1 MSSTRALALALC
13 PLLACVAPA
22 LAADTPDAKLAGQAH
37 DILQR
42 CCARCHGD
50 KGSHEGKIDYI
61 LDPAKLLA
69 NTKIVAG
76 EAGKS
81 KVYKKIVTGDM
92 PPEDEKPRP
101 TKEEIAV
108 LEQWIKAGAPAVP
121 QPAVVKPAPPA
132 LSPAI
137 LAARVKE
144 IFRSRCLQCHGGSKT
159 NAGIKIL
166 DHDLLVHRKAKVV
179 PGKPDASEL
188 YQLITA
194 SDDSVMP
201 PAGQPRLGQADID
214 LVRQWI
220 VAGAPPFPA
229 DVDRPVEKDKD
240 KSLKDVVGVDYVLKK
255 ILAHV
260 RTLPPADRRFIRY
273 FSINHLLSGGATRA
287 ELDLQ
292 RDALAKAINH
302 LSWEPALVSLV
313 SIDEPVNS
321 VFAIDLRQLGWNK
334 QPFDVVRDGKVA
346 GHSTWNLF
354 DLVLLEYPYAVVYED
369 SETYDR
375 LAEEYLRPSGMVRP
389 IPYLRAGWFVSTAT
403 QSPLYEDLLQLPFD
417 LKELETSLGVDSAAD
432 VRDAVARRAGMAV
445 SGVSNNN
452 RVVERHPMRYGAYW
466 KSFDFRSSKGQENV
480 FKDPIHLHPTG
491 GEMIFN
497 LPNGLQGYYV
507 ANGKGERLNA
517 APTEIVT
524 DKFAEDKTVRNGL
537 SCIRCHDQGLK
548 GFEDAIRPALK
559 QLPGAPGFDK
569 QAALALYPPQAEMD
583 GYVREDGERFRAA
596 LTKVLG
602 RPQVR
607 EPLIPV
613 TQRFLDGPLQLGTAV
628 AELGLADPS
637 GLPALFR
644 TPQFAGMGLIALASE
659 GVVRRDMWEDYY
671 DQVVR
676 QLGTGVPI
684 VPLDGLNRRDFAV
697 SPTTLAVD
705 LKTSKRNNVFEPGD
719 ELAIFV
725 TNKSHQDIHIE
736 LIGSSTTGN
745 KVILTPGVIVVK
757 AGQQYRFPTQG
768 TLKVQ
773 RGLGKEQITLFAGFK
788 VFPPGVLLRG
798 KGVTDRVV
806 HPFYDLRRE
815 DARLLVGFD
824 PAQMVKKTIDI
835 ETK

>member
-1 MSSTRALALALC
+1 MNATRALVLALC
-13 PLLACVAPA
+13 PLLAFVSPA
-22 LAADTPDAKLAGQAH
+22 RAGEGADAKMAAQAH
-37 DILQR
+37 DILKR

-50 KGSHEGKIDYI
+50 KGSNEGKINYI
-61 LDPAKLLA
+61 LDSAKLVA
-69 NTKIVAG
+69 NKKIIVG

-81 KVYKKIVTGDM
+81 KLYKKIVSGDM
-92 PPEDEKPRP
+92 PPEDENPRP

-108 LEQWIKAGAPAVP
+108 LEGWIKAGAPAVP

-132 LSPAI
+132 ISPAT

-166 DHDLLVHRKAKVV
+166 DHDLLINKAKLV

-188 YQLITA
+188 FQLITA
-194 SDDSVMP
+194 GDDSVMP
-201 PAGQPRLGQADID
+201 PVGQPRLSPADID

-220 VAGAPPFPA
+220 VAGAPAFPA
-229 DVDRPVEKDKD
+229 DVDRPVEKEKD

-260 RTLPPADRRFIRY
+260 RTLPQADRRFIRY
-273 FSINHLLSGGATRA
+273 FSINHLLSGGATRD

-292 RDALAKAINH
+292 RDALVKAINH
-302 LSWEPALVSLV
+302 LSWEPNLVSLV
-313 SIDEPVNS
+313 TIDEPVNS

-334 QPFDVVRDGKVA
+334 QPFDIMRNGKAA
-346 GHSTWNLF
+346 GQGTLNLF

-403 QSPLYEDLLQLPFD
+403 QPPLYEDLLQLPFD
-417 LKELETSLGVDSAAD
+417 LKELEAKLGVDSAAD

-452 RVVERHPMRYGAYW
+452 RVVERHPMRSGAYW
-466 KSFDFRSSKGQENV
+466 KSFDFRSSRGRENI

-507 ANGKGERLNA
+507 ANGKGERLEA

-524 DKFAEDKTVRNGL
+524 DKFAEDKAVRNGL
-537 SCIRCHDQGLK
+537 SCIRCHDQGMK
-548 GFEDAIRPALK
+548 GFEDAIRPALER
-559 QLPGAPGFDK
+559 LPGTPGFDK
-569 QAALALYPPQAEMD
+569 QFALALYAPQAEMD
-583 GYVREDGERFRAA
+583 GYLREDGERFRAA
-596 LTKVLG
+596 LTRALG
-602 RPQVR
+602 KPQVR
-607 EPLIPV
+607 EPLVSV
-613 TQRFLDGPLQLGTAV
+613 TQRYLDGPLQLGTAV
-628 AELGLADPS
+628 AELGLADPG

-644 TPQFAGMGLIALASE
+644 TPQFAGLGLIPLASE

-676 QLGTGVPI
+676 QLGMGVPI

-697 SPTTLAVD
+697 PSTALAVD
-705 LKTSKRNNVFEPGD
+705 LKTSKHNNVFEPGD

-736 LIGSSTTGN
+736 LIGTSSKGN

-757 AGQQYRFPTQG
+757 AGQQYRYPTQG

-773 RGLGKEQITLFAGFK
+773 GGLGKEQITLFAGFK
-788 VFPPGVLLRG
+788 AFPAGVLLRG

-806 HPFYDLRRE
+806 HPFCNLRR
-815 DARLLVGFD
+815 DDGRLRVGFD
-824 PAQMVKKTIDI
+824 PAQLVKKTIDI